1 VQAPVTGNY
10 VFSTLSDDGIRLWV
24 NGQQVIN
31 NWTDHSSTT
40 NTSAAISLTAG
51 VKYTIT
57 LEFYERGGD
66 ATAKLQWSYPGQATQ
81 IIPQS
86 RLFQ

>member
-1 VQAPVTGNY
+1 VSGQY
-10 VFSTLSDDGIRLWV
+10 RFSTVSDDGIRLWV

-31 NWTDHSSTT
+31 NWTDHSAAT
-40 NTSAAISLTAG
+40 NTSAAITLTAG

-57 LEFYERGGD
+57 LEYYERGGD
-66 ATAKLQWSYPGQATQ
+66 ATARLQWSYPGQATQ
-81 IIPQS
+81 TIPQS